1 MFWHQHC
8 LNFGIH
14 QHNRVPHCPF
24 KCQCTIVS
32 HWSSIK
38 FISVEPR
45 VYLPYNSSRDNKDW
59 QRTRATKEK
68 MPFCSGKDSI
78 IFSLLDNKHNLL
90 QEANNLEPS
99 YFNGFQEKSLSFGFI
114 TASLFFFLYCCQ
126 ITTKQKTQADYTQYL
141 KQVYQNFGSP
151 FPSNRI
157 PNICGIY
164 MKKREISAFVS
175 PFLGES

>member
-24 KCQCTIVS
+24 KCQCTVVS

-45 VYLPYNSSRDNKDW
+45 VYLPYNSSRDNKDR
-59 QRTRATKEK
+59 QRTGATKEK

-78 IFSLLDNKHNLL
+78 IFSLLNNKHNLL

-114 TASLFFFLYCCQ
+114 TAFLFSSFNVAKLLQNKKQTHFTYIKRVKLKFSAKVFCM
-126 ITTKQKTQADYTQYL
+126 TK
-141 KQVYQNFGSP
+141 
-151 FPSNRI
+151 
-157 PNICGIY
+157 NII
-164 MKKREISAFVS
+164 
-175 PFLGES
+175 